1 MPTELTAIIETT
13 NNTDKSHK
21 ERVQVEKLKIYHPRN
36 PYEWRTSIFTRLH
49 NFLRSIQQLQDG
61 ASSPPC
67 VQGSHSALQRAILQ
81 YRQHTTILLPI
92 QLYRALFYTKEPHS
106 TLRHLFRHYCT
117 PLHTAVPLLSFEGY
131 RLILPWTKSCIWSM
145 SLRWLFFPWRTN
157 IIFNIFLNVIITTH
171 SSPIPP
177 AVNDTRN
184 ITINSTHLSVSLRCQ
199 VKMNCYDSS
208 MPLVYEMAI
217 PDLQALHHYSTIPPN
232 PKMPSTVTLK
242 AVLDET
248 LCNCMVDHMI
258 PIFNTE
264 ERRGK
269 RSIKYIADFYS
280 WSCGQAKQSDVD
292 QLYVHEMDS
301 LASAMKSQI
310 NRDHSFLV
318 NQYKIDNDFQNKV
331 ERALNFT
338 AMSVSN
344 VSNLL
349 VRNEQG
355 MESQIQSEA
364 LGMIQVT
371 VTRHAVTSTS
381 AWLKT
386 LSDCHNKL
394 IPRKPI
400 PNACH
405 SIHFHSPH
413 LAPSD
418 LSYLCK

>member
-1 MPTELTAIIETT
+1 
-13 NNTDKSHK
+13 
-21 ERVQVEKLKIYHPRN
+21 
-36 PYEWRTSIFTRLH
+36 
-49 NFLRSIQQLQDG
+49 
-61 ASSPPC
+61 
-67 VQGSHSALQRAILQ
+67 
-81 YRQHTTILLPI
+81 
-92 QLYRALFYTKEPHS
+92 
-106 TLRHLFRHYCT
+106 
-117 PLHTAVPLLSFEGY
+117 
-131 RLILPWTKSCIWSM
+131 
-145 SLRWLFFPWRTN
+145 
-157 IIFNIFLNVIITTH
+157 
-171 SSPIPP
+171 
-177 AVNDTRN
+177 
-184 ITINSTHLSVSLRCQ
+184 
-199 VKMNCYDSS
+199 
-208 MPLVYEMAI
+208 
-217 PDLQALHHYSTIPPN
+217 
-232 PKMPSTVTLK
+232 
-242 AVLDET
+242 
-248 LCNCMVDHMI
+248 
-258 PIFNTE
+258 
-264 ERRGK
+264 
-269 RSIKYIADFYS
+269 
-280 WSCGQAKQSDVD
+280 VD

-364 LGMIQVT
+364 LGLIQVT

-418 LSYLCK
+418 LSHLCK